1 MFVPLFLAAV
11 GAAPSV
17 VRAQQ
22 PSHSGTGP
30 GTFEIV
36 GTSGVSAQQLFLGT
50 DDKVYIIDKAQNNE
64 AQVGGHPAWATE
76 YDLNTNQ
83 YRAMDVTTNTFC
95 AGGNLLGDGRW
106 LVVGGNQPVT
116 AGGNTT
122 VAGGPD
128 PYKDADG
135 GNSIRYIT
143 PCSDGTCNYSYD
155 SMDNRR
161 WYPTLETLADGSIIM
176 IGGNQYGG
184 YVNNQGNNNPT
195 FEFYPSRGPRQNLT
209 ILLTTLPANLYP
221 LTWMLPSNKLLIQT
235 NWGTELFDPVTFEE
249 DTLPD
254 VPHAVR
260 TYPASAATAMLPLTP
275 ANNYTATVLFCG
287 GSDLQPDQWTAGLD
301 MTQVPAQASC
311 VTITPDVDRTWHDDD
326 DLPDGRT
333 MSNFILLP
341 DQTLFLCNGA
351 NTGTAGYGTDSW
363 TKGDSYADVPI
374 LTPLIYDP
382 SKPAGSRFSA
392 DGLSASTIP
401 RMYHSTATLL
411 PDGSVFVAGS
421 SPHPDVVLT
430 NTPYP
435 TEYRVE
441 RFYPWYY
448 QKTRPAPQGIPTTLT
463 YGGDMFNIT
472 LSATDLN
479 QDGATALEQTTV
491 VLIRTGYATHAINF
505 GQRLLQLDNTYTLN
519 KDGSATLHVSQ
530 MPPNPS
536 LFAPGPAWM
545 YVVVNGVPSIGKM
558 VMVGSGKIEVQKTLA
573 ATVLPAKVVPEGT
586 TIPGNTTI
594 NKGGSED
601 AGVKT
606 AGSVTGGAMFAAIAA
621 TVLAAFAAL

>member
-22 PSHSGTGP
+22 PSHTGTGP

-36 GTSGVSAQQLFLGT
+36 GKSGVSAQQLFLGN
-50 DDKVYIIDKAQNNE
+50 DQKVYIIDKAQNNE
-64 AQVGGHPAWATE
+64 AQVAGHPAWATE

-95 AGGNLLGDGRW
+95 AGGNVLGDGRW

-116 AGGNTT
+116 TGGNTT
-122 VAGGPD
+122 VPGGPD
-128 PYKDADG
+128 PYKDGDG
-135 GNSIRYIT
+135 GNSVRYIT
-143 PCSDGTCNYSYD
+143 PCTDGNCNYSYD
-155 SMDNRR
+155 TMSGRR

-176 IGGNQYGG
+176 IGGNMYGG

-195 FEFYPSRGPRQNLT
+195 FEFYPSRGAPQNLT
-209 ILLTTLPANLYP
+209 ILFTTLPANLYP
-221 LTWMLPSNKLLIQT
+221 LTWLLPSNKLLIQT

-311 VTITPDVDRTWHDDD
+311 VSITPDVDRTWHEED
-326 DLPDGRT
+326 DLPVGRT

-351 NTGTAGYGTDSW
+351 NMGTAGYGTDPW
-363 TKGDSYADVPI
+363 TKGDSYADGPI
-374 LTPLIYDP
+374 FKPLIYDP
-382 SKPAGSRFSA
+382 AKPAGSRFS
-392 DGLSASTIP
+392 DEGLSESTVA

-421 SPHPDVVLT
+421 SPHPDVVLD

-448 QKTRPAPQGIPTTLT
+448 QKTRPEPQGLPSTIS
-463 YGGDMFNIT
+463 YGGDQFDVT
-472 LSATDLN
+472 LSAADLN

-491 VLIRTGYATHAINF
+491 VVIRTGFATHAINF
-505 GQRLLQLDNTYTLN
+505 GQRMLQLDNTYTLN

-530 MPPNPS
+530 MPPNP
-536 LFAPGPAWM
+536 A
-545 YVVVNGVPSIGKM
+545 
-558 VMVGSGKIEVQKTLA
+558 
-573 ATVLPAKVVPEGT
+573 
-586 TIPGNTTI
+586 
-594 NKGGSED
+594 
-601 AGVKT
+601 
-606 AGSVTGGAMFAAIAA
+606 
-621 TVLAAFAAL
+621 